1 MHTSD
6 NMSTVLPH
14 DHGDIDDID
23 SFRRLLAD
31 NEGFDRVAKLMTQL
45 GDGTRLRIYWLLL
58 HHEDCVTN
66 ISAIMGM
73 SSPAVS
79 HHLRALKDGGLIK
92 SRRVGKKVYYKAE
105 GASDSE
111 YLHRMIEELMEMTCP
126 QD

>member
-1 MHTSD
+1 
-6 NMSTVLPH
+6 
-14 DHGDIDDID
+14 
-23 SFRRLLAD
+23 
-31 NEGFDRVAKLMTQL
+31 MTQL

-92 SRRVGKKVYYKAE
+92 SRRVGKEVYYKAE